1 MNIQGSQIKPSTKLG
16 SGRVRRFTLPGGK
29 LRITQITTFCPDI
42 IGPGPTHLYL
52 IEDEAMILVDTGLPT
67 HLAKSFFYHWRF
79 QPIPREIDVLPPD
92 YSEQEF
98 REALKVARHSVEDID
113 LLVISHGHP
122 DHFLLG
128 RPVVDQSSAKVS
140 AHVLDTS
147 MICNPWA
154 FLSLWI
160 SGRHQSRAMGMPS
173 AIPDHI
179 NLPVDKLVSEAFD
192 PWSQGLFLKVDNV
205 IMSDGPLELNG
216 SPMKQIEVRHLPGH
230 SPGGIG
236 LIVGEKGKER
246 VLICGDILLYPITP
260 IPDDLL
266 VYLRTLRELKK
277 LDNISLVLPAHGMAF
292 RNLKARI
299 TQLQEHHRRRLRRT
313 YHACRRPRTVWEVAT
328 IKNYFD
334 VYVDPRKFN
343 PLAGREALLHLEL
356 LQLAGGLHRS
366 HIEDSVH
373 YFVNAGKPFDK
384 VYGRIMEMVNSDEV
398 TPIMRY

>member
-1 MNIQGSQIKPSTKLG
+1 MNIQGSQIKPNTKLG
-16 SGRVRRFTLPGGK
+16 SGRVRRFILPGGK

-52 IEDEAMILVDTGLPT
+52 IEDEAVILVDTGLPT
-67 HLAKSFFYHWRF
+67 QLAKSFFYHWRF
-79 QPIPREIDVLPPD
+79 QPIPKEIDALPPD

-98 REALKVARHSVEDID
+98 REALKVAGYSVEEID

-128 RPVVDQSSAKVS
+128 RSVVDQSNAKVT

-160 SGRHQSRAMGMPS
+160 SRRHQSRAMGMPS
-173 AIPDHI
+173 ALPDHI
-179 NLPVDKLVSEAFD
+179 NLPVDKLISDAFD

-205 IMSDGPLELNG
+205 IISDGPLELNG
-216 SPMKQIEVRHLPGH
+216 SPIKQIEVRHLPGH

-236 LIVGEKGKER
+236 LVVGEKGKER

-277 LDNISLVLPAHGMAF
+277 LENISLVLPGHGMAF
-292 RNLKARI
+292 HNLKARI
-299 TQLQEHHRRRLRRT
+299 TQLQEHHHRRLRRT
-313 YHACRRPRTVWEVAT
+313 YHACRRPKTVWEIAT
-328 IKNYFD
+328 MKNYFD

-343 PLAGREALLHLEL
+343 LLAGREALLHLEL
-356 LQLAGGLHRS
+356 IQLAGGLHRS
-366 HIEDSVH
+366 HIEDGVH
-373 YFVNAGKPFDK
+373 YFVNSGESFDK
-384 VYGRIMEMVNSDEV
+384 VYGRIMETVNSDEV
-398 TPIMRY
+398 VPIMRY